1 MKNFYKLGLT
11 GILCGAIVGFTAP
24 IFAQVAAPAVA
35 PTEEEGQ
42 IASFFKSVEVS
53 GFIDT
58 YYSYNY
64 SRPNDRRGT
73 TFGRFRDGGEGTFQ
87 GTTDFVDVRAFD
99 REDNSFTLDNVE
111 ISVFKPATEKDPIGF
126 GFTTNYGEIA
136 QRITFVPNDTDN
148 PNGRVDGAGGNQ
160 SFTISQGFVT
170 YKAPVGKGL
179 DFKFGKF
186 ATWIGAELWESV
198 DNPNYSP
205 FTSLSECNPIHQYWF
220 SC

>member
-73 TFGRFRDGGEGTFQ
+73 TFGRFRDGGRGHFP
-87 GTTDFVDVRAFD
+87 GYHRFCGC
-99 REDNSFTLDNVE
+99 
-111 ISVFKPATEKDPIGF
+111 KGF
-126 GFTTNYGEIA
+126 
-136 QRITFVPNDTDN
+136 
-148 PNGRVDGAGGNQ
+148 
-160 SFTISQGFVT
+160 
-170 YKAPVGKGL
+170 
-179 DFKFGKF
+179 
-186 ATWIGAELWESV
+186 
-198 DNPNYSP
+198 
-205 FTSLSECNPIHQYWF
+205 
-220 SC
+220 